1 MRAGKRVAVDI
12 VLDRVREE
20 KNQLQFFLNRGDGD
34 KR

>member
-12 VLDRVREE
+12 VLDRVRMEQ
-20 KNQLQFFLNRGDGD
+20 NQFLNRGDGD